1 MLSEEIARFQV
12 GATGRALGRTILAR
26 DAALK
31 DAGFWGTLALVLA
44 PFSMTIA
51 FLFILAAAFFARMAA
66 REQRRF
72 DSILDRVI
80 AAALADDGDAARAEA
95 A

>member
-12 GATGRALGRTILAR
+12 GATGRALGRVILAR

-31 DAGFWGTLALVLA
+31 DTGFWGTLALVLA
-44 PFSMTIA
+44 PFSMTVA
-51 FLFILAAAFFARMAA
+51 FLFIPAAAFFARMAT

-72 DSILDRVI
+72 DSILTRSL
-80 AAALADDGDAARAEA
+80 AAALAEGGDASLAEA